1 MNNNSTAS
9 YDLNVRNANPQDNF
23 YVYVVFFV
31 VGIVLV
37 VLGFSTKN
45 QYEYEDSLRSA
56 KNVPAKI
63 IQISKYDVTYI
74 STNMSVQPTTV
85 YDVNP
90 NVIKSRGDV
99 FTFRRGN
106 NSTVSNITVNSQV
119 DVIGEVQKK
128 PSEIEVEFE
137 HNGVTRKGFIKKIYF
152 TRDFDDKDVSKMIDI
167 EFNPDDI
174 SIIAMSVEGLTW
186 SQFFYVWTLIVFG
199 AIMAIF
205 CLTMAI
211 RILSQ
216 PQTPKK

>member
-1 MNNNSTAS
+1 MNNNYTAS
-9 YDLNVRNANPQDNF
+9 DLNVRNANPQDNF

-37 VLGFSTKN
+37 VLGFSSKS
-45 QYEYEDSLRSA
+45 QYEYEDSLRSV

-99 FTFRRGN
+99 FSFRRGH

-137 HNGVTRKGFIKKIYF
+137 HNGVTRKGFIKKMYF